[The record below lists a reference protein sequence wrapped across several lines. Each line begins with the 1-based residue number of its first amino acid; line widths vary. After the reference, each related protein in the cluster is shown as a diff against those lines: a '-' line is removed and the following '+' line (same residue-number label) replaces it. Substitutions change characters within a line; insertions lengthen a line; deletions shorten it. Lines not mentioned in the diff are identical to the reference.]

1 MPGKRVVARRS
12 HAPVLAKIFLPNPE
26 REVSDCRTIA
36 CYLSAMKLVAGVD
49 SSTQSTKVLLV
60 RAEDGAVVAEASA
73 PHPDGTECHPDRWWE
88 ALSAA
93 GRELLER
100 ADAVGVAAQQHGMV
114 TVGDAGQVVRPA
126 MLWND
131 VKSAPQAAAMVAEFG
146 GPAEWAARTGSV
158 PTMSFTV
165 TKLRWLAEHEPEH
178 AALVSSVMLPHDW
191 LTWRLAG
198 GGPRGEGGGAGSAGS
213 AAGTGGAGSA
223 AGARSAAGTGWNPS
237 AEPVTDRGDAS
248 GTGYFS
254 PAESA
259 WRPDY
264 AERALGR
271 PVRLPRLAAP
281 SEVIGTTSWG
291 AALSA
296 GTGDNMGA
304 ALGLGLADGDVAVSI
319 GTSGT
324 AYAVTSAAAA
334 DPSGLV
340 SGFADATGRFLPL
353 ACTLNAARVLD
364 VTARMLGTD
373 PAGLSDLAMKA
384 EAGAGGLVLLPY
396 LDGERT
402 PNRPAA
408 NGVLRGLTT
417 ANATPEN
424 LARAAV
430 EAVLCSLADA
440 VDCLRPCGI
449 TPSRVVL
456 TGGAARSQAVRA
468 IAPAVFGLPVVIPE
482 AAEYVALG
490 AARQA
495 AWALAGTVAP
505 PSWPARPSAT
515 YEAAAAPG
523 VREQYTAL
531 RDDAAAWQID

>member
-1 MPGKRVVARRS
+1 MS
-12 HAPVLAKIFLPNPE
+12 
-26 REVSDCRTIA
+26 
-36 CYLSAMKLVAGVD
+36 LVAGID
-49 SSTQSTKVLLV
+49 SSTQSTKVLLC
-60 RAEDGAVVAEASA
+60 RAEDGVIVGSASA
-73 PHPDGTECHPDRWWE
+73 PHPDGTECPPDRWWE
-88 ALSAA
+88 ALTAA
-93 GRELLER
+93 GRGLLGR

-114 TVGDAGQVVRPA
+114 VVDADGRVIRPA

-131 VKSAPQAAAMVAEFG
+131 VKSAPQAAELVTEFG

-165 TKLRWLAEHEPEH
+165 TKLRWLAEREPAN
-178 AALVSSVMLPHDW
+178 AARVHRVMLPHDW
-191 LTWRLAG
+191 LSWRLAG
-198 GGPRGEGGGAGSAGS
+198 GGADGD
-213 AAGTGGAGSA
+213 AAV
-223 AGARSAAGTGWNPS
+223 
-237 AEPVTDRGDAS
+237 EPATDRGDAS

-254 PAESA
+254 PADSS
-259 WRPDY
+259 WLPDF
-264 AERALGR
+264 AQRALGR
-271 PVRLPRLAAP
+271 PVVLPRVAAP
-281 SEVIGTTSWG
+281 AEVVGRTSWG
-291 AALSA
+291 ARISA

-304 ALGLGLADGDVAVSI
+304 ALGMGLADGDVAVSI

-324 AYAVTSAAAA
+324 AYAVTSQPSA

-373 PAGLSDLAMKA
+373 AAGLADLALKA
-384 EAGAGGLVLLPY
+384 SPGADGLVLLPY

-402 PNRPAA
+402 PNRPDA

-417 ANATPEN
+417 SNATPEN

-449 TPSRVVL
+449 TPNRILL
-456 TGGAARSQAVRA
+456 TGGAAKSRAVRE
-468 IAPAVFGLPVVIPE
+468 IAPTIFGLPVVIPE
-482 AAEYVALG
+482 VAEYVALG

-495 AWALAGTVAP
+495 AWALAGT
-505 PSWPARPSAT
+505 
-515 YEAAAAPG
+515 EAAPAWAPAPATTHEAPAIPAI
-523 VREQYTAL
+523 REQYAAL
-531 RDDAAAWQID
+531 RDDAAAWQQR